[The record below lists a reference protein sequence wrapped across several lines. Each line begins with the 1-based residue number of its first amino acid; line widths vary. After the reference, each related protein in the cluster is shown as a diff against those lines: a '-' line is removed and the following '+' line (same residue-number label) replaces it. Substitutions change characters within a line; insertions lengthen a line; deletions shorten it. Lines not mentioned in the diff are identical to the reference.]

1 MNKCRS
7 KRHDKKLIIFAG
19 RRWWKCLH
27 TFASLVWTQVCEH
40 VRMWKKWVGERIMI
54 YRCSVFV
61 YKHIHALRKS
71 AGDGTIIKGNLV
83 SSNACRSM
91 RLYGIN
97 APRLDPMLKIICW
110 HQLIKCGGA
119 GEVIQRH
126 IPSSSF
132 WLITYRCA
140 TLPPWSLSLITH
152 RQRDGGNYAEHV
164 HLQFWS

>member
-1 MNKCRS
+1 MGM
-7 KRHDKKLIIFAG
+7 FAYI
-19 RRWWKCLH
+19 CLNGVN
-27 TFASLVWTQVCEH
+27 ASVWAYQYV
-40 VRMWKKWVGERIMI
+40 KKWVGERIVTYM
-54 YRCSVFV
+54 YFVFV
-61 YKHIHALRKS
+61 CERVCALRKS
-71 AGDGTIIKGNLV
+71 VGDGTIIKGNLV

-132 WLITYRCA
+132 WLITYRGA
-140 TLPPWSLSLITH
+140 TLSPWSLSLITH
-152 RQRDGGNYAEHV
+152 GQRDDGNCTERVYIFISGPNQNVELFV
-164 HLQFWS
+164 TE

>member
-1 MNKCRS
+1 MGM
-7 KRHDKKLIIFAG
+7 FAYT
-19 RRWWKCLH
+19 CLNGVN
-27 TFASLVWTQVCEH
+27 AS
-40 VRMWKKWVGERIMI
+40 VRACQYVKKWVGECIVI
-54 YRCSVFV
+54 YRCFVFV
-61 YKHIHALRKS
+61 CERVRALRKS
-71 AGDGTIIKGNLV
+71 VGDGTIIKGNLV

-132 WLITYRCA
+132 WVITYRRA
-140 TLPPWSLSLITH
+140 TLSLWSLSLITH
-152 RQRDGGNYAEHV
+152 GQRDDGNCAECI
-164 HLQFWS
+164 HLHFWN